1 MRYARARLGMHFG
14 TVLAVLYPSIY
25 KYVNMIH
32 LKQDSLW
39 VIKIY
44 RRESFGRQKERR
56 KKSEKETKRAK
67 RWLRQPKC
75 TISQRNSIKFSV
87 AWLYKGEMQYEI

>member
-56 KKSEKETKRAK
+56 KKKRKGNKAREAMITSAEVYNFTK
-67 RWLRQPKC
+67 
-75 TISQRNSIKFSV
+75 KFN
-87 AWLYKGEMQYEI
+87 